1 MVNFGR
7 NQATSFSKWLV
18 GTAGVV
24 SALAT
29 TLLATPARASV
40 PLTRANVEA
49 ILNRVE
55 LVQRGRS
62 ARPARTTDFMSVG
75 DALRTAAASRAE
87 LRFNDGS
94 LARVGE
100 RATFQ
105 FVPNTR
111 NFRLSDGTLLLLIPP
126 NRGRSVIETPSAVTG
141 IQGSA
146 VVVRHI
152 QERDLT
158 VVMALTNNPDGPM
171 AVTILDCAEGGV
183 ADNCATEYALY
194 AGQMALIQHGRVQVL
209 DFDLHTFY
217 ETSPLIEGL
226 DLDNSESDVSLG
238 GGLDEV
244 RAETLAALEE
254 HTPFTEA
261 DTAYINPDMLSVF
274 DGDQVATT
282 PWLITPQPPN
292 TVTTI
297 RPNNFN
303 LPPAGAVSTNPNGQI
318 ATQPQGVTSPTGST
332 TPTRP
337 VVTTPVQTP
346 TVPSAPQP
354 PTQTPTVP
362 TTPQTP
368 TQTPTIPSTPQPP
381 TQTPTVPSTPQPPT
395 QTPTIPSTPQPPTQT
410 PTIPSTPQP
419 PTQTPTI
426 PSTPQTP
433 APTPE
438 VPQTPAPTPEVP
450 QTPAPTPEV
459 PQTPAPTPEVPQT
472 PAPTPEVPQTPAP
485 TPEVP
490 QTPEIPSTPEP
501 STPTPEVPQPTEPP
515 FVPPTK
521 EPTVPPVNVPA
532 DPPPFNDVPGDTGNG
547 NPQPP
552 AQPPVNFGQ

>member
-1 MVNFGR
+1 MVNLGR

-395 QTPTIPSTPQPPTQT
+395 QTPTIPSTPSLPRKRQLSLAPPSLRLKHQLSLALLRHPHLLRKYLKLPHPLRKYPRHPHLLRKYLRLPHPLRKYPRHPHPLRKYLKLPYPLRKYLKLLKFQALQSHQPQLLKCPNPLNLPLFLQPRNQLYLQLMFLQT
-410 PTIPSTPQP
+410 HHRSMM
-419 PTQTPTI
+419 
-426 PSTPQTP
+426 SL
-433 APTPE
+433 
-438 VPQTPAPTPEVP
+438 
-450 QTPAPTPEV
+450 
-459 PQTPAPTPEVPQT
+459 
-472 PAPTPEVPQTPAP
+472 
-485 TPEVP
+485 
-490 QTPEIPSTPEP
+490 EIPAMGTLNRQHSPL
-501 STPTPEVPQPTEPP
+501 
-515 FVPPTK
+515 
-521 EPTVPPVNVPA
+521 
-532 DPPPFNDVPGDTGNG
+532 
-547 NPQPP
+547 
-552 AQPPVNFGQ
+552 